1 MMTAMLEKLKARAS
15 ALQTEVHALYIASR
29 DPRTPWYAK
38 ALAFLVVAYVLSP
51 IDLIPDFIPV
61 FGYLDDILIA
71 SAGIALVLKMI
82 PASVMNDAR
91 KTAIKDQDQ
100 FSMLSKFGTA
110 IVIVIWILITAWLIW
125 RLYLLLSKIRR

>member
-1 MMTAMLEKLKARAS
+1 
-15 ALQTEVHALYIASR
+15 
-29 DPRTPWYAK
+29 
-38 ALAFLVVAYVLSP
+38 
-51 IDLIPDFIPV
+51 
-61 FGYLDDILIA
+61 
-71 SAGIALVLKMI
+71 MI